1 MQCCL
6 FAGKV
11 AVAEE
16 DDSREATNAARA
28 LGNVE
33 NFALLMLDQ
42 YSAKGESNRVLLRR
56 SINFVEVFDDA
67 NKCYLFIENLATEHV
82 CLILSDSF
90 GELFMK
96 RIQDLP
102 QLKLVYILCESSKKH
117 CSWAENQPKIQLIST
132 DLTEIINQLQS
143 QVEQLDSQLLT
154 WTISPPPESPPNIAF
169 SYAQL
174 LHQFILES
182 ENTMNAKS
190 EMINYCKEQYTG
202 NTTQLKLIEEFDR
215 SFDSSKAVWWFTRKS
230 CFLSRMITRGLR
242 SPEPDILYQLRFFVQ
257 EIHQQ
262 LLSEPNPSSV
272 NGTFFYRRHL
282 MSKEELEKLAA
293 NRGSLL
299 CFSNFLLTTTDTDA
313 SSMSHSK
320 KSNDNTATVPALFRI
335 AVDSKTKFKAF
346 ANIDRLYHSPSG
358 NNAILFSMNAVFRI
372 NSVKIDAKNVQT
384 VDLSVV
390 TEDDKHLRAAIHF
403 LDRRVIDG
411 PPLVRLTDLMAE
423 TGEYF
428 RADQFADM
436 IMADKSTSNELALT
450 KLSKIYHALGT
461 TLYKAL
467 KFDDALRVLKKSL
480 AIQLLLRPGDH
491 ITLSPTYNNMG
502 SIYLRQRKY
511 DQALENHKKALD
523 LQVKS
528 PNPDPDSVASYLGN
542 IASVYMEQKN
552 FREALPHLKRA
563 LTVHEKM
570 MGMRHKDLAP
580 KYHQIGGL
588 HWKLQE
594 FQTAL
599 EFYQKTLKIQLATLP
614 ENDPTIAATYY
625 NTATAYEGLGEL
637 ENALEYAKKSVDQIL
652 KTLPASHPNSKENVA
667 FVDRL
672 EKKIWLK
679 KEFAD

>member
-1 MQCCL
+1 
-6 FAGKV
+6 
-11 AVAEE
+11 
-16 DDSREATNAARA
+16 
-28 LGNVE
+28 
-33 NFALLMLDQ
+33 
-42 YSAKGESNRVLLRR
+42 
-56 SINFVEVFDDA
+56 
-67 NKCYLFIENLATEHV
+67 
-82 CLILSDSF
+82 
-90 GELFMK
+90 MK

-102 QLKLVYILCESSKKH
+102 QVKLVYIHCETNKKH
-117 CSWAENQPKIQLIST
+117 FSWAENQPKIQLIST
-132 DLTEIINQLQS
+132 DLTEIVDHLQS

-154 WTISPPPESPPNIAF
+154 WTISPPSESSPNIEF

-174 LHQFILES
+174 LHQFMLES
-182 ENTMNAKS
+182 ENTLNAKS
-190 EMINYCKEQYTG
+190 EMINYCKAQYTG
-202 NTTQLKLIEEFDR
+202 NTKQLKLIEEFDR
-215 SFDSSKAVWWFTRKS
+215 TFDSSKAVWWFTRKS

-257 EIHQQ
+257 ELHQQ

-272 NGTFFYRRHL
+272 SDTFFYRRHL

-293 NRGSLL
+293 NHGSLL
-299 CFSNFLLTTTDTDA
+299 CFSNFLLTTID
-313 SSMSHSK
+313 SSSISSRST
-320 KSNDNTATVPALFRI
+320 KSNDNTTAVPVLFRI

-346 ANIDRLYHSPSG
+346 ANIDRLCHSPSG
-358 NNAILFSMNAVFRI
+358 TNAILFSMNVVFQI
-372 NSVKIDAKNVQT
+372 NSVKIDAKNVHT
-384 VDLSVV
+384 VDLSIV
-390 TEDDKHLRAAIHF
+390 TEDDKHLRAAKHF

-436 IMADKSTSNELALT
+436 IMADKSAKNEMALT

-461 TLYKAL
+461 TLYNAL

-480 AIQLLLRPGDH
+480 AIQLLLNPADH
-491 ITLSPTYNNMG
+491 ISLSPTYNNMG
-502 SIYLRQRKY
+502 SIYLKQRKY
-511 DQALENHKKALD
+511 DQATENHKKALD

-528 PNPDPDSVASYLGN
+528 PNPDPASVVAYLDN
-542 IASVYMEQKN
+542 IASVYMEQKKL
-552 FREALPHLKRA
+552 REALPHLKRA
-563 LTVHEKM
+563 LTIHEKM
-570 MGMRHKDLAP
+570 MGMHHKDLAP
-580 KYHQIGGL
+580 KYHQIAGL

-652 KTLPASHPNSKENVA
+652 KTLPAAHPNSQENIA

-679 KEFAD
+679 KEFAN